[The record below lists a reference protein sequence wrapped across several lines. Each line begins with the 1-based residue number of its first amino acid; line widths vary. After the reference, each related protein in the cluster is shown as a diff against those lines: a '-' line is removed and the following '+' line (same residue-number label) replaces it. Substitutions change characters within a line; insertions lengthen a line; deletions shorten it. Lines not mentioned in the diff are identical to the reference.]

1 MRLIHCFSFKVG
13 TLQNYLRDDQLS
25 WPLWMEGGKL
35 MDAIDAVV
43 LDHLIQNL
51 DRHIYYFEP
60 VKYGSLLLLDHG
72 KGLVLCLKFILFIIN
87 DAAMRCGRNSADSAM
102 FNNKSCDPYTYV
114 ITTV

>member
-25 WPLWMEGGKL
+25 WPLWMEGDKL

-51 DRHIYYFEP
+51 D
-60 VKYGSLLLLDHG
+60 
-72 KGLVLCLKFILFIIN
+72 
-87 DAAMRCGRNSADSAM
+87 
-102 FNNKSCDPYTYV
+102 
-114 ITTV
+114 